1 MSVEPPGPDRVTLTA
16 AASSGGAPAAGDGPP
31 QTQCCGSGQTSA
43 QVPVAAAAACACA
56 RVNTNTS
63 STVGITRADIH
74 GTRRGR
80 RQPAGHAR
88 PRHCGSESLSAAEV
102 TMSLSFGSDMP
113 APSTPPLQGSGAAA
127 AAAAADTVP
136 ASQPGRCCN
145 LVLHRPPPAALA
157 ACMGQAQL
165 ACSADFRSA
174 VPFLFMRASL
184 CPSSYW
190 YHGSNK
196 REDLADLVVC
206 DIAPALREQYWG
218 AILGCL
224 VAVSSGSGTQWQL
237 PSVLFLALCAGP
249 RGPYSGQL
257 PAIVADTFFNMVARR
272 ACATV
277 HALPVCT
284 WQCHWHVHMH

>member
-1 MSVEPPGPDRVTLTA
+1 
-16 AASSGGAPAAGDGPP
+16 
-31 QTQCCGSGQTSA
+31 
-43 QVPVAAAAACACA
+43 
-56 RVNTNTS
+56 
-63 STVGITRADIH
+63 
-74 GTRRGR
+74 
-80 RQPAGHAR
+80 
-88 PRHCGSESLSAAEV
+88 
-102 TMSLSFGSDMP
+102 MSLSFGSDMP

-206 DIAPALREQYWG
+206 DIAPGAILPYWG

-249 RGPYSGQL
+249 RGSYSGQM
-257 PAIVADTFFNMVARR
+257 PAIVTDMVARDRTRVCVPQR
-272 ACATV
+272 AARTRSRFGGGIGILV
-277 HALPVCT
+277 QFTTTILNHPVK
-284 WQCHWHVHMH
+284 